1 MGTGNGIVR
10 LEEGFFEKAHSAA
23 QQKCAIWKNVCVC
36 VVGGGVAFYLAS
48 IKETSMEICVAGEEY
63 MEVET
68 AWGEG
73 KSDNIRGGR

>member
-1 MGTGNGIVR
+1 MKKHI
-10 LEEGFFEKAHSAA
+10 
-23 QQKCAIWKNVCVC
+23 QQHNRSVLFGKLCVCVC
-36 VVGGGVAFYLAS
+36 GGRGVAFYLAS

>member
-36 VVGGGVAFYLAS
+36 VWW
-48 IKETSMEICVAGEEY
+48 E
-63 MEVET
+63 
-68 AWGEG
+68 
-73 KSDNIRGGR
+73 RGGILLG